1 MKELTL
7 MSENKVNLRDLVSL
21 AESVEFLDE
30 LLQKHGGSEEALMI
44 LLIKVAST
52 KAILE
57 KALGC
62 DPIVVEMEDEE

>member
-1 MKELTL
+1 

-62 DPIVVEMEDEE
+62 DPIVVEMEDDE

>member
-62 DPIVVEMEDEE
+62 DPIVVEMEDDE

>member
-1 MKELTL
+1 
-7 MSENKVNLRDLVSL
+7 MSEVNKVNLRDVVSM
-21 AESVEFLDE
+21 AESVEFLDD
-30 LLQKHGGSEEALMI
+30 LLQKHGESEEALMI

-62 DPIVVEMEDEE
+62 DPIVVELEDDE